1 MHTVIVLACLLLAA
15 CARSGTPVPALPPLD
30 GGVPLAA
37 GCKRGAGYVN
47 ENAADTAA
55 FSKGIGWWYDWA
67 SVPDAKAHA
76 ALSDAG
82 VEYVPMVWTGPPNA
96 AIDVQGLI
104 RDIPPEAQYLLGFN
118 EPNFGTQA
126 NLTPAQAAAAWP
138 LLEQIAKARNLE
150 LVSPAV
156 NYCGGNCNET
166 DPFKWMDEFIAAC
179 QACQVDYIAFHWYAC
194 SKDALSGM
202 LTRFESYG
210 RPVWLTELAC
220 LDNAD
225 TSETAQET
233 YMKAAV
239 PVLEAD
245 PKVFRYAWFIG
256 RSSPGSSS
264 YDLLSSPGSLSPLGN
279 TYVGFTGACAQ

>member
-1 MHTVIVLACLLLAA
+1 MYGLAIAA
-15 CARSGTPVPALPPLD
+15 LCACGRNGTAVASLPP
-30 GGVPLAA
+30 VTASPAA
-37 GCKRGAGYVN
+37 ACKRGAGYN
-47 ENAADTAA
+47 HENGLDAPA

-67 SVPDAKAHA
+67 SIPDSTAHTP
-76 ALSDAG
+76 LNGSG
-82 VEYVPMVWTGPPNA
+82 IEYVPMVWTGPPTA

-104 RDIPPEAQYLLGFN
+104 ENIPAEARYLLGFN

-138 LLEQIAKARNLE
+138 QLEQIAKARNLK
-150 LVSPAV
+150 LVAPAV

-166 DPFKWMDEFIAAC
+166 DPFKWLDAFVAAC
-179 QACQVDYIAFHWYAC
+179 SGCQVDYIAFHWYAC
-194 SKDALSGM
+194 SKDALTSM

-210 RPVWLTELAC
+210 RPVWLTEFAC

-225 TSETAQET
+225 TSEAAQET

-256 RSSPGSSS
+256 RSSPGSST
-264 YDLLSSPGSLSPLGN
+264 YDLFASPGALTPLGS
-279 TYVGFTGACAQ
+279 TYTSFSGACSQ